1 MRIFIALQFEEPFRQ
16 ALSDVQSVLKNCGI
30 KGNYTKPENLHLT
43 LAFIGEYG
51 NPQNILDALNDV
63 KFTPFELSLNGIG
76 RFETILWAGLSASEQ
91 LSQNVKRIR
100 RALAEQRIPF
110 DRKKFMPHITLIR
123 QYHLTKGTEFP
134 DIAIPHLSMK
144 VTDFS
149 VMRSERG
156 KNGMI
161 YTEIG

>member
-1 MRIFIALQFEEPFRQ
+1 MRIFIALQFEETFRQ
-16 ALSDVQSVLKNCGI
+16 ALLDVQRALKNCGI

-43 LAFIGEYG
+43 LVFIGEYG
-51 NPQNILDALNDV
+51 NPQNILDALHYI
-63 KFTPFELSLNGIG
+63 KFAPFELSLNGIR

-100 RALAEQRIPF
+100 RALAEQKIPF

-134 DIAIPHLSMK
+134 DIVMPHPSMK

>member
-1 MRIFIALQFEEPFRQ
+1 MRIFIALQFEETFRQ
-16 ALSDVQSVLKNCGI
+16 ALLDVQCALKNCGI

-51 NPQNILDALNDV
+51 NPQKVLEALDEIE
-63 KFTPFELSLNGIG
+63 FTPFELSLNGIG

-100 RALAEQRIPF
+100 RALAEQEIPF

-123 QYHLTKGTEFP
+123 QYYLTKGTGFP
-134 DIAIPHLSMK
+134 DIVIPHLSMK

>member
-1 MRIFIALQFEEPFRQ
+1 MRIFIALQFEETFRQ
-16 ALSDVQSVLKNCGI
+16 ALLDVQSALKNCGI

-43 LAFIGEYG
+43 LTFIGEYG
-51 NPQNILDALNDV
+51 DPQKILDALDDIE
-63 KFTPFELSLNGIG
+63 FAPFELSLNGIG
-76 RFETILWAGLSASEQ
+76 RFETILWAGLSTSEQ
-91 LSQNVKRIR
+91 ISQNVKRIR
-100 RALAEQRIPF
+100 RALAEQNIPF
-110 DRKKFMPHITLIR
+110 DRKKFMPHITLVR
-123 QYHLTKGTEFP
+123 QYYLTRGTEFP

>member
-1 MRIFIALQFEEPFRQ
+1 MRVFIALQFEEAFKQ
-16 ALSDVQSVLKNCGI
+16 ALLDVQTALKICGI

-100 RALAEQRIPF
+100 RALSEQEIPF

-144 VTDFS
+144 ITDFS

>member
-1 MRIFIALQFEEPFRQ
+1 MRIFIALQFEETFRQ
-16 ALSDVQSVLKNCGI
+16 ALLDVQRALKSCGI

-51 NPQNILDALNDV
+51 NPQNILDALDDIA
-63 KFTPFELSLNGIG
+63 FDPFELSLNGIG

-110 DRKKFMPHITLIR
+110 NRKKFMPHITLIR
-123 QYHLTKGTEFP
+123 QYYLTYNIG
-134 DIAIPHLSMK
+134 IAGFLH
-144 VTDFS
+144 
-149 VMRSERG
+149 
-156 KNGMI
+156 
-161 YTEIG
+161 

>member
-1 MRIFIALQFEEPFRQ
+1 MRIFIALQFEEAFRQ
-16 ALSDVQSVLKNCGI
+16 AILDVQSALKICGI

-51 NPQNILDALNDV
+51 NPQNILDALDDIA
-63 KFTPFELSLNGIG
+63 FDPFELSLTEIG
-76 RFETILWAGLSASEQ
+76 RFETVLWAGLSASER

-100 RALAEQRIPF
+100 RALAEQGIPF
-110 DRKKFMPHITLIR
+110 DRKKFTPHITLIR
-123 QYHLTKGTEFP
+123 QYYLTKGADFP
-134 DIAIPHLSMK
+134 DIVIPHLSMK
-144 VTDFS
+144 VKDFS

>member
-1 MRIFIALQFEEPFRQ
+1 MRIFIALQFEETFRQ
-16 ALSDVQSVLKNCGI
+16 ALLDVQSALKASGI

-51 NPQNILDALNDV
+51 NPENILDALDDIEFV
-63 KFTPFELSLNGIG
+63 PFELSLNGIG
-76 RFETILWAGLSASEQ
+76 QFETILWAGLSTNEQ

-100 RALAEQRIPF
+100 RALAEQDIPF
-110 DRKKFMPHITLIR
+110 DRKRFMPHITLVR
-123 QYHLTKGTEFP
+123 QYYLTKGTEFP
-134 DIAIPHLSMK
+134 DITVPHLSMK

-161 YTEIG
+161 YTEIS

>member
-1 MRIFIALQFEEPFRQ
+1 MRIFIALQFEETFRQ
-16 ALSDVQSVLKNCGI
+16 ALLDIQRALKSCGI

-51 NPQNILDALNDV
+51 NPQNILDALDDIV
-63 KFTPFELSLNGIG
+63 FDPFELSLNGIG

-100 RALAEQRIPF
+100 RALAEQGIPF

-123 QYHLTKGTEFP
+123 QYYLTRGTEFP
-134 DIAIPHLSMK
+134 DIVIPYPRTKIS
-144 VTDFS
+144 DFS

>member
-1 MRIFIALQFEEPFRQ
+1 MRIFIALQFEETFRQ
-16 ALSDVQSVLKNCGI
+16 ALLDIQSALKNCGI

-51 NPQNILDALNDV
+51 NPQKVLDALDEIE
-63 KFTPFELSLNGIG
+63 FTPFELSLNGIG

-100 RALAEQRIPF
+100 RALSEQNIPF

-123 QYHLTKGTEFP
+123 QYYLTKGTEFP

>member
-1 MRIFIALQFEEPFRQ
+1 MRIFIALQFEEAFRQ
-16 ALSDVQSVLKNCGI
+16 ALLDVQSALKNCGI

-51 NPQNILDALNDV
+51 NPQNILDALDDIE
-63 KFTPFELSLNGIG
+63 FASFELSLNGIG
-76 RFETILWAGLSASEQ
+76 RFETILWAGLSTSEQ
-91 LSQNVKRIR
+91 LNQNVKRIR
-100 RALAEQRIPF
+100 RALAEQEIPF
-110 DRKKFMPHITLIR
+110 DRKKFMPHITLVR
-123 QYHLTKGTEFP
+123 QYYLTKGTEFP
-134 DIAIPHLSMK
+134 EITIPHLSME
-144 VTDFS
+144 VTNFS

>member
-1 MRIFIALQFEEPFRQ
+1 MRIFIALQFEETFRQ
-16 ALSDVQSVLKNCGI
+16 ALLDVQSALKNCGI

-43 LAFIGEYG
+43 LVFIGEYR
-51 NPQNILDALNDV
+51 NPQNILDALDDIE
-63 KFTPFELSLNGIG
+63 FAPFELSLNGIG
-76 RFETILWAGLSASEQ
+76 RFETILWAGLSTSEQ

-100 RALAEQRIPF
+100 RALAEQEIPF

-123 QYHLTKGTEFP
+123 QYYLTKGTEFP
-134 DIAIPHLSMK
+134 DIVIPHLSMK

-161 YTEIG
+161 YTEIN

>member
-1 MRIFIALQFEEPFRQ
+1 MRIFIALQFEETFRQ
-16 ALSDVQSVLKNCGI
+16 ALLDVQRALKSCGI

-51 NPQNILDALNDV
+51 NPQNILDALDDIA
-63 KFTPFELSLNGIG
+63 FDPFELSLNGIG

-91 LSQNVKRIR
+91 LNQNVKRIR

-123 QYHLTKGTEFP
+123 QYYLTRGTEFP
-134 DIAIPHLSMK
+134 DIAIPYLRTKIS
-144 VTDFS
+144 DFS

>member
-1 MRIFIALQFEEPFRQ
+1 MRIFIALQFEETFRQ
-16 ALSDVQSVLKNCGI
+16 ALLDVQSALKNCGI

-43 LAFIGEYG
+43 LTFIGEYG
-51 NPQNILDALNDV
+51 NPQKILDVLDDIE
-63 KFTPFELSLNGIG
+63 FTPFELSLNRIG

-100 RALAEQRIPF
+100 RALAEQKIHF
-110 DRKKFMPHITLIR
+110 DRKKFMPHITLVR
-123 QYHLTKGTEFP
+123 QYYLTKGTEFP
-134 DIAIPHLSMK
+134 DIVIPHLSMK

-161 YTEIG
+161 YTEIS

>member
-1 MRIFIALQFEEPFRQ
+1 MRIFVALQFEETFRQ
-16 ALSDVQSVLKNCGI
+16 ALLDLQTTLNSCGI

-51 NPQNILDALNDV
+51 NPQNILDALEDIE
-63 KFTPFELSLNGIG
+63 FAPFELSLNGIG
-76 RFETILWAGLSASEQ
+76 RFETILWAGLSTNEQ

-100 RALAEQRIPF
+100 RALAEQKIPF

-123 QYHLTKGTEFP
+123 QYYLTKGTEFP
-134 DIAIPHLSMK
+134 DIVIPHLSMK
-144 VTDFS
+144 VTHFS
-149 VMRSERG
+149 VMQSKRG

>member
-1 MRIFIALQFEEPFRQ
+1 MRIFIALQFEETFRQ
-16 ALSDVQSVLKNCGI
+16 ALLDVQRALKSCGI

-51 NPQNILDALNDV
+51 NPQNILDALDDIA
-63 KFTPFELSLNGIG
+63 FDPFELSLNGIG

-123 QYHLTKGTEFP
+123 QYYLTRGTEFP
-134 DIAIPHLSMK
+134 DIVIPYLRTKIS
-144 VTDFS
+144 DFS

>member
-1 MRIFIALQFEEPFRQ
+1 MRLFIAIQFEETFKQ
-16 ALSDVQSVLKNCGI
+16 ALLDVQRAFKNCGI

-51 NPQNILDALNDV
+51 NPQKILDALNDIE
-63 KFTPFELSLNGIG
+63 FTPLELSLNEIG
-76 RFETILWAGLSASEQ
+76 QFETILWAGISANEH
-91 LSQNVKRIR
+91 LRQNVKRIR
-100 RALAEQRIPF
+100 RALAEQEIPF
-110 DRKKFMPHITLIR
+110 DRKKFLPHITLVR
-123 QYHLTKGTEFP
+123 QYSLTKRTQFP
-134 DIAIPHLSMK
+134 DIIIPHLSMK
-144 VTDFS
+144 VRDFS